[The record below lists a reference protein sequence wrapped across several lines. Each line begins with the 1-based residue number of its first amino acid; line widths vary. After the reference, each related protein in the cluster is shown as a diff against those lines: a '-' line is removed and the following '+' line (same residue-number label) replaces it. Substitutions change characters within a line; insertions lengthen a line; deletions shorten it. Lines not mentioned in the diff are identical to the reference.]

1 MRWATLRARTGQR
14 VGVRWRSCWV
24 SSSGAREST
33 LPRQRIWRRGAG
45 RNSPA
50 SANADDPER
59 SRGCYQARV
68 ATTWLPNLILAPLI
82 AFGLYRRFKRSFGR
96 QKLVLHRMVLRMV
109 VLSVVSALFLCWLP
123 TAAGFAAA
131 AAGLVVGVSLAF
143 IDLSHT
149 EVVRT
154 DAGSFFTPNRW
165 IGLVVTSLFVAR
177 LTVRLFAVY
186 QHSAEVGQ
194 GVPSPPSLQRSPLT
208 LALYFLLAGYY
219 VSYYA
224 GVLKK
229 ERGARS
235 ELSAGPRVGGP

>member
-1 MRWATLRARTGQR
+1 MSARIGWHRKADDRKRRRDTCAARR
-14 VGVRWRSCWV
+14 VALAPSKAFESRRSRRV
-24 SSSGAREST
+24 SSSSAREST
-33 LPRQRIWRRGAG
+33 LPRQRIWSHGAG

-59 SRGCYQARV
+59 PRGCYQARV
-68 ATTWLPNLILAPLI
+68 ATTWLPSLILAPLI

-96 QKLVLHRMVLRMV
+96 QKLVMHRMVLRMV

-194 GVPSPPSLQRSPLT
+194 GVPSPPSLQRSPPHPWPSTSCLQRT
-208 LALYFLLAGYY
+208 TSVTTRAC
-219 VSYYA
+219 
-224 GVLKK
+224 
-229 ERGARS
+229 
-235 ELSAGPRVGGP
+235 